1 MGTLLEKAQYALE
14 SKNQIKNALN
24 TKGASIP
31 VDLPFRGYPKK
42 VLNLVTADAITHP
55 TFEADAT
62 TNAWKITDA
71 LFDLRVPSNH
81 EGQTVTT
88 AEISVNLLARLR
100 SIYAP
105 LTCTN
110 VKIMN
115 GSTNIEEIRLEGCAS
130 LSSFSLSAYYGDLK
144 RLILPAMTTFTVQN
158 WQYVQEELTLP
169 AVTALTHSTSNMT
182 LTANLK
188 IDLRSL
194 PAVRTSSQKCAKV
207 WTANDRFDALE
218 VVNGVFFVGASGSL
232 YLPSLTVAK
241 GTTDTL
247 GKYNDTAVFT
257 PAEGQTLD
265 LYFGANLIELGTLC
279 VADLKNTNVAVHI
292 PLGDTTTKATLDT
305 AGVAYVQD
313 YAV

>member
-31 VDLPFRGYPKK
+31 VDLPFRAYPEK

-62 TNAWKITDA
+62 TSAWKITDA

-88 AEISVNLLARLR
+88 AEISANLLARLR

-110 VKIMN
+110 VKIAN

-130 LSSFSLSAYYGDLK
+130 LSSFSLSAYYSKLK

-169 AVTALTHSTSNMT
+169 TVTALTHSAANMT
-182 LTANLK
+182 LPATLK

-194 PAVRTSSQKCAKV
+194 PLVKTSSQKCAKV

-218 VVNGVFFVGASGSL
+218 TVNGVFFVGASGSL
-232 YLPSLTVAK
+232 YLPSLAVAK
-241 GTTDTL
+241 GTTDSL
-247 GKYNDTAVFT
+247 GTYTDTAVFT

-265 LYFGANLIELGTLC
+265 IYFGANVSELGTLC
-279 VADLKNTNVAVHI
+279 IADLKNTNVTVHI
-292 PLGDTTTKATLDT
+292 PTGNTTTKATLDT
-305 AGVAYVQD
+305 AGVSYVQD

>member
-31 VDLPFRGYPKK
+31 VDLPFRGYPEK

-55 TFEADAT
+55 KFEADT
-62 TNAWKITDA
+62 STGAWKITDA

-88 AEISVNLLARLR
+88 AEIPANLLARLR

-110 VKIMN
+110 VKIAN
-115 GSTNIEEIRLEGCAS
+115 GSSDIEEIRLEGCVS
-130 LSSFSLSAYYGDLK
+130 LTTFSLSAYYSKLK
-144 RLILPAMTTFTVQN
+144 RLTLPAITTFALVN
-158 WQYVQEELTLP
+158 WNYVQEELNLP
-169 AVTALTHSTSNMT
+169 AVTSLTTSTGSFT
-182 LTANLK
+182 LPDTLK
-188 IDLRSL
+188 VDLRSL
-194 PAVRTSSQKCAKV
+194 PEIRTTSQKIAKK
-207 WTANDRFDALE
+207 WNSNDRFDALE
-218 VVNGVFFVGASGSL
+218 TVNGVFFVGASGSL
-232 YLPSLTVAK
+232 YLPSLKVAK
-241 GTTDTL
+241 GTTNSL
-247 GKYNDTAVFT
+247 GTYTDTAVFT
-257 PAEGQTLD
+257 VAEGQTLD
-265 LYFGANLIELGTLC
+265 IYFGANVSELGTLC
-279 VADLKNTNVAVHI
+279 IADLQADGVTVHI
-292 PLGDTTTKATLDT
+292 PTGDTTTKATLDT

>member
-31 VDLPFRGYPKK
+31 VDLPFRGYPEK

-55 TFEADAT
+55 KFEADT
-62 TNAWKITDA
+62 STGAWKITDA

-88 AEISVNLLARLR
+88 AEISANLLARLR

-110 VKIMN
+110 VKIAN
-115 GSTNIEEIRLEGCAS
+115 GSTDIEEIRLEGCVS
-130 LSSFSLSAYYGDLK
+130 LTTFSLSAYYPKLK
-144 RLILPAMTTFTVQN
+144 RLTLPAITTFALVN
-158 WQYVQEELTLP
+158 WNYVQEELNLP
-169 AVTALTHSTSNMT
+169 AVTSLTTSTGHLT
-182 LTANLK
+182 LTADLK

-194 PAVRTSSQKCAKV
+194 PAVRTSSQKCSKV

-218 VVNGVFFVGASGSL
+218 TINGVFFVGASGSL
-232 YLPSLTVAK
+232 YLPSLKVAK
-241 GTTDTL
+241 GTTNSL
-247 GKYNDTAVFT
+247 GTYTDSAVFT
-257 PAEGQTLD
+257 VAEGQTLD
-265 LYFGANLIELGTLC
+265 LYFGANVEELGTLC
-279 VADLKNTNVAVHI
+279 IADLQADGVTVHI
-292 PLGDTTTKATLDT
+292 PTGDTTTKATLDT